1 MATKKPANIRPQQ
14 NNANAHTP
22 RGMGMLE
29 GSIQRDGW
37 IGAITVAADGE
48 TFDGSARVEVTAAN
62 GMLDDAIVVETDGTR
77 PIVVKRTDIAT
88 ADDPRAKRLSVAANR
103 VAELNLAWEPGVL
116 AEMRDDPEV
125 ALGALFTPAEM
136 ADLAQ
141 PAETS
146 APGAGGDEFD
156 ATPDDGPTRAQ
167 LGDLWQIGPHRLL
180 VGDCTDA
187 ANVARLMGG
196 ERADMVFTDPPYG
209 VDYVGKTK
217 DALVIDNDNLGD
229 DGTRELVRDIMTVAP
244 LREGGSFYVCS
255 PAGNTETAFRLALR
269 EAKLELRQCI
279 VWVKQHFVMGRQD
292 YHWRHESILY
302 GWKAG
307 AGHYF
312 VDDRTQDTVWEIDR
326 PAVNADHP
334 TMKPIGLVE
343 KAIRNNSRASE
354 IVYDGCLGSGTTL
367 IAAHRTGRRCYGCE
381 LSPRYADVILRRAEA
396 EGLTV
401 KRADQ
406 SHTM

>member
-116 AEMRDDPEV
+116 AELRDDPAV
-125 ALGALFTPAEM
+125 ALGALFTAEEI

-141 PAETS
+141 PAETP

-167 LGDLWQIGPHRLL
+167 LGDLWVIG
-180 VGDCTDA
+180 G
-187 ANVARLMGG
+187 
-196 ERADMVFTDPPYG
+196 Y
-209 VDYVGKTK
+209 
-217 DALVIDNDNLGD
+217 
-229 DGTRELVRDIMTVAP
+229 
-244 LREGGSFYVCS
+244 
-255 PAGNTETAFRLALR
+255 
-269 EAKLELRQCI
+269 Q
-279 VWVKQHFVMGRQD
+279 
-292 YHWRHESILY
+292 
-302 GWKAG
+302 
-307 AGHYF
+307 
-312 VDDRTQDTVWEIDR
+312 
-326 PAVNADHP
+326 
-334 TMKPIGLVE
+334 VE
-343 KAIRNNSRASE
+343 CPK
-354 IVYDGCLGSGTTL
+354 CK
-367 IAAHRTGRRCYGCE
+367 HRTDIR
-381 LSPRYADVILRRAEA
+381 
-396 EGLTV
+396 
-401 KRADQ
+401 
-406 SHTM
+406 